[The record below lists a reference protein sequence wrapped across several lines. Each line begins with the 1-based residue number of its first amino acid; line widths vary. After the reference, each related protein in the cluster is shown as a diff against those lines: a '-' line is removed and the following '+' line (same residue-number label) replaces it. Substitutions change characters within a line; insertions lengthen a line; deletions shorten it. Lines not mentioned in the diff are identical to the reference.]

1 LLILFTLRGNP
12 FIFRTLNMHKLEP
25 TMKNNFLVA
34 LSMITCFTAY
44 SQEEVNPV
52 VRTKGASEQS
62 PIPTTVER
70 KAIPT
75 KVVRKSNSVTI
86 SKRAGET
93 QRVHDAAYYVQ
104 EIAVIDN
111 NLSAI
116 DQKIAFVNGN
126 PQEKL
131 NAQSNGW
138 FEQMEDIKTQLNT
151 KKTDLQEK
159 LAKL

>member
-1 LLILFTLRGNP
+1 
-12 FIFRTLNMHKLEP
+12 
-25 TMKNNFLVA
+25 
-34 LSMITCFTAY
+34 MIACFTAL
-44 SQEEVNPV
+44 SQEEVNPT
-52 VRTKGASEQS
+52 VRTNGASEQS
-62 PIPTTVER
+62 PIPTAVER

-75 KVVRKSNSVTI
+75 KEVRKSNSVTI
-86 SKRAGET
+86 SKRAGEP
-93 QRVHDAAYYVQ
+93 QRVHDAAYYTQ

-131 NAQSNGW
+131 NAESNGW
-138 FEQMEDIKTQLNT
+138 FQQMEDIKTQLNK

-159 LAKL
+159 FAKL

>member
-1 LLILFTLRGNP
+1 
-12 FIFRTLNMHKLEP
+12 
-25 TMKNNFLVA
+25 MKKNFLVV
-34 LSMITCFTAY
+34 LSLITCFTVF

-52 VRTKGASEQS
+52 LRNSGASEQS
-62 PIPTTVER
+62 PTPTAVER

-75 KVVRKSNSVTI
+75 KMARKSNSVTI
-86 SKRAGET
+86 SKRAGEP

-131 NAQSNGW
+131 NAESNGW
-138 FEQMEDIKTQLNT
+138 FQQMEDIKTQLNA
-151 KKTDLQEK
+151 KKTDLKEN